1 MTSSGHRPIRTLPG
15 KNRANRN
22 RYCSL
27 TSGPSGQ
34 SEWISGLPRP
44 EEARLF
50 GRGFVKMTSYF
61 VIVGHEDN
69 PLFEMDLSR
78 VQEGGGGGS
87 VSVLWWF
94 DLVACFFLL

>member
-1 MTSSGHRPIRTLPG
+1 
-15 KNRANRN
+15 
-22 RYCSL
+22 
-27 TSGPSGQ
+27 
-34 SEWISGLPRP
+34 
-44 EEARLF
+44 
-50 GRGFVKMTSYF
+50 MTSYF

-94 DLVACFFLL
+94 DRVAWFFLL

>member
-1 MTSSGHRPIRTLPG
+1 MDFRT
-15 KNRANRN
+15 
-22 RYCSL
+22 
-27 TSGPSGQ
+27 
-34 SEWISGLPRP
+34 PRP

-94 DLVACFFLL
+94 DLVACFFFCRMRADVI